1 MAGVLDVLEHSNIHQ
16 NQKQNRTMKKL
27 LILLLLSVSASAQ
40 ITLNLTSQNRTDL
53 ASLSDSLASKQNKI
67 TGLTTNYL
75 PKIGENGLFG
85 NSNIFDNGTS
95 VGVGNVNPTHQLTVN
110 GTTRT
115 NKLLVNTATDNGGI
129 AQFVGTVRVSGQ
141 LLLDGFDSAL
151 PQSVLIKATTHA
163 TSKRAIIRFE
173 NGFQLISD
181 VNANGSYN
189 YGFYTEGIN
198 QYSIFVQRSSNN
210 VGIKTT
216 APTHD
221 FHVNGTTR
229 TNKLLVNTATDS
241 GEAIQVSGNIRVT
254 NATDGIILKTPDGT
268 KTFKLTIDNTGNI
281 VSTQQ

>member
-53 ASLSDSLASKQNKI
+53 ASLSDSLAAKQNKI

-75 PKIGENGLFG
+75 PKVGADGVLG
-85 NSNIFDNGTS
+85 NSIISEDDFR
-95 VGVGNVNPTHQLTVN
+95 VGVGFANPLFSFDVRQFSPYTYNRASFGGMSPDGSSHGYILIPP
-110 GTTRT
+110 
-115 NKLLVNTATDNGGI
+115 NGGGFFDVI
-129 AQFVGTVRVSGQ
+129 RRNNTDLRFATETSLGFGFSTQMTLTS
-141 LLLDGFDSAL
+141 DGKL
-151 PQSVLIKATTHA
+151 
-163 TSKRAIIRFE
+163 
-173 NGFQLISD
+173 
-181 VNANGSYN
+181 
-189 YGFYTEGIN
+189 
-198 QYSIFVQRSSNN
+198 
-210 VGIKTT
+210 GIKTI

-221 FHVNGTTR
+221 LHVNGTTR
-229 TNKLLVNTATDS
+229 TTKLLINQSTDS
-241 GEAIQVSGNIRVT
+241 GEPLQVTGNIRVT